1 MSPSYLPIIS
11 WKLKKK
17 KNEEKKM
24 ATGNTNVEVSLSHT
38 KSSSSIQDDSTE
50 QSPSSKG
57 SATSSHFG
65 KALAFRAVY
74 SSIWRSS
81 GSRKVRANDVKALP
95 SRLSKVS
102 LPDQDSTKN

>member
-1 MSPSYLPIIS
+1 
-11 WKLKKK
+11 
-17 KNEEKKM
+17 M
-24 ATGNTNVEVSLSHT
+24 ATENTNAEVSLSHT
-38 KSSSSIQDDSTE
+38 KSSSSSSIIQDNSTE
-50 QSPSSKG
+50 QSPISKR

-74 SSIWRSS
+74 GSSSNHT

-102 LPDQDSTKN
+102 SPDQDSTKN